1 MRKNWNKDNLKI
13 GMPWNLIKFKA
24 RNQKIPGKKKNYVN
38 TFPFWCSV
46 KYEENPFSASKIGL
60 RKDDIQ
66 IRLP

>member
-13 GMPWNLIKFKA
+13 VLLRNLIKFKA
-24 RNQKIPGKKKNYVN
+24 RNQKMPREKNNYVN

-60 RKDDIQ
+60 RKDDVQ